1 MVHVKS
7 FLPDPPELPPTN
19 IHAFFIE
26 PRETV
31 DKDYVF
37 LIDGLTGEQ
46 WTRSHFKE
54 RVDRAR
60 TALEM
65 GVERKGLGLE
75 QSNMVAI
82 LSENCTEYVTL
93 IHALCSLAVPFAPCS
108 AYATPY
114 ELAHSLRL
122 SGATHLFVHSD
133 KLEIGLQAAKEV
145 GIPPSKV
152 YILQGKVPQGF
163 TSLQQLIQRVE
174 REKIPIIPIKP
185 VTANQLAFVLFSSGT
200 TGLPKAVALSHDNVI
215 YCTLQSVVWMATIM
229 ASDFDYPA
237 PPEGHNPVLM
247 GYLPIYH
254 TFGLHA
260 ICLRSLLAPSTI
272 VIIPRWNTDLVL
284 DLIPKY
290 RVTTLPSVP
299 SIIHQLA
306 SSPKLAKTDM
316 SSVLAVTSG
325 AAYLPLSLADK
336 IQGKVGTK
344 SPVLTGY
351 GLSEVTISALN
362 MTVEGQ
368 LGGKWTRVPEST
380 GALIPGMEARTVRED
395 GTEADYNESGE
406 LWLKG
411 KNVAMGYYRNPKA
424 TAETFVDGWV
434 RTGDQFKI
442 TKEGY
447 FYFQDRAK
455 DTMKVSGMQVSPAE
469 IENEILN
476 HPEKLVEDVSVAG
489 VEVLIKGGGGGGG
502 DHAIAEKVPRAWI
515 VLSDKGKHLGRQKV
529 VEETERWI
537 KQRLSKY
544 KWLKGGI
551 GVVNEIPKSPTGK
564 VLRRQLVDQY
574 VKEHPVH
581 VAAKL

>member
-1 MVHVKS
+1 VKQRPDNVEEGGKGCSEGIVGYYRVAKSRNANLTLANFLPRKSTPHSTATTTSHRLFRNSSYRKQRVKHCSRGRHETMVHVKS

-46 WTRSHFKE
+46 WTRSYFKE

-60 TALEM
+60 TALDM
-65 GVERKGLGLE
+65 GVERKGLGLV

-82 LSENCTEYVTL
+82 LSENCIEYVTL

-122 SGATHLFVHSD
+122 SGASHLFVHSD
-133 KLEIGLQAAKEV
+133 KLKIGLQAAKEV
-145 GIPPSKV
+145 GIPASKV
-152 YILQGKVPQGF
+152 YVLQGKAPQGF
-163 TSLQQLIQRVE
+163 ITLQQLIKRVE
-174 REKIPIIPIKP
+174 LEKIPIVPIKP

-200 TGLPKAVALSHDNVI
+200 TGLPKERCMDGNDNGI
-215 YCTLQSVVWMATIM
+215 RFS
-229 ASDFDYPA
+229 

-254 TFGLHA
+254 TFGLHT
-260 ICLRSLLAPSTI
+260 ICLRSLLAPATI

-325 AAYLPLSLADK
+325 AAYLPLPLADK

-351 GLSEVTISALN
+351 GLSEV
-362 MTVEGQ
+362 GQ
-368 LGGKWTRVPEST
+368 LGGKWTRVPDST

-424 TAETFVDGWV
+424 TAETTSAWGSS
-434 RTGDQFKI
+434 
-442 TKEGY
+442 
-447 FYFQDRAK
+447 AS
-455 DTMKVSGMQVSPAE
+455 VSNSRSPISQEVSSSDD
-469 IENEILN
+469 LRWR
-476 HPEKLVEDVSVAG
+476 DVMNANSKRLSKRIHRESRISVASTSSNFF
-489 VEVLIKGGGGGGG
+489 GGGG
-502 DHAIAEKVPRAWI
+502 D
-515 VLSDKGKHLGRQKV
+515 
-529 VEETERWI
+529 
-537 KQRLSKY
+537 
-544 KWLKGGI
+544 
-551 GVVNEIPKSPTGK
+551 IPSPIDIPPMPT
-564 VLRRQLVDQY
+564 
-574 VKEHPVH
+574 PITPMT
-581 VAAKL
+581 